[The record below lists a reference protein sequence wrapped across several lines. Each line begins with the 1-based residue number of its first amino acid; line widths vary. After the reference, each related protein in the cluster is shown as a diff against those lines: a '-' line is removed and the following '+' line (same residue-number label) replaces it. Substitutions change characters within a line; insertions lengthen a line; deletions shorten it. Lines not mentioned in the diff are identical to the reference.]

1 MLVLGDVPP
10 GIPPGVIVAGIVVGA
25 LIVLAIIIK
34 ISRIV
39 VYVPNNMVG
48 VVEKLWSMG
57 GSIESGI
64 IALDHKAGFQA
75 DLLRGGIHFFTPFQY
90 RIHKLPLVTVPQG
103 RIGYIFA
110 RDGKPLQPSQTLA
123 ANDVAQNFEDAREF
137 LHDGQKGP
145 QRKLLREGTY
155 ALNLALFVVITGD
168 AAAFSIYTLN
178 LNPQEQAMFQGMAK
192 VINDRG
198 GFSPVIIRDADD
210 KIGIVTVHDGP
221 AMTSGEIIAP
231 IVGDENNNHNNFQ
244 NPDVFLKAG
253 GLRGKQYQVLVE
265 GTYYINRL
273 FATVELVSKTVIPIG
288 FVGVVVSYTGKQ
300 GQDVSGESYRHGE
313 MVNQGFKGVWDTPLL
328 PGKYAFNIY
337 AGNIITVPVT
347 NFILKW
353 SNEVTESHKLDENL
367 SEISLITKDAFEPR
381 LPLSVVLHIDYRKA
395 PLVIQ
400 RFGDIK
406 RLVEQTLDPM
416 VSAYFKNIGQNCTLI
431 ELLQDRS
438 QIQNQSQ
445 QEMRSKFTEYN
456 LELQEVLIGTPH
468 PPADKTGTTSS
479 IEQILIQLR
488 DRQVAREQVET
499 YKLQQAAADQ
509 ERSLRES
516 AAKAAQ
522 QTEITKSALNIQIN
536 ENVGKADLAKAQ
548 QDAERVKVEAR
559 ANAERLKLEGEGEAS
574 RVQQVG
580 FANAAATQKQVEAY
594 GGPQYQML
602 QQVMNRIAE
611 AAEKGQLP
619 LVPQIMV
626 GGGNGGSNGSP
637 MQGGG
642 LIEGLLALMLSEK
655 LQKPIPPAKPSAPVA
670 AN

>member
-1 MLVLGDVPP
+1 MAGQ
-10 GIPPGVIVAGIVVGA
+10 IPPGLIIAGIFFGA
-25 LIVLAIIIK
+25 LVVLATLIK
-34 ISRIV
+34 ISRVI

-48 VVEKLWSMG
+48 VVEKLWSLG

-64 IALDHKAGFQA
+64 IALDHKAGFQS

-103 RIGYIFA
+103 RIGYVFA

-137 LHDGQKGP
+137 LKDGQKGP

-178 LNPQEQAMFQGMAK
+178 LNSQEQAMFQGMAK
-192 VINDRG
+192 VINDRS

-210 KIGIVTVHDGP
+210 TIGIVTVHDGP
-221 AMTSGEIIAP
+221 SLTGGEIIAP
-231 IVGDENNNHNNFQ
+231 IVGDEKSNHNNFQ
-244 NPDVFLKAG
+244 NPDVFLKLG
-253 GLRGKQYQVLVE
+253 GLRGRQYQVLVE

-273 FATVELVSKTVIPIG
+273 FATVELVPKTVVSIG

-300 GQDVSGESYRHGE
+300 GQDVSGDTYRHGE

-337 AGNIITVPVT
+337 AGNIVLVPVT

-367 SEISLITKDAFEPR
+367 SEISLITKDAFEPQ
-381 LPLSVVLHIDYRKA
+381 LPLSVVLHIDYSKA

-416 VSAYFKNIGQNCTLI
+416 VSAYFKNIGQNRTLI

-445 QEMRSKFTEYN
+445 QEMRSKFAEYN

-468 PPADKTGTTSS
+468 PPADKTGSTSS

-499 YKLQQAAADQ
+499 YKLQQAAAEQ

-522 QTEITKSALNIQIN
+522 QAEITKSALDIQIR

-559 ANAERLKLEGEGEAS
+559 ANAERLKMEGEGEAS
-574 RVQQVG
+574 RVQQIG

-602 QQVMNRIAE
+602 QQVMTRIAE
-611 AAEKGQLP
+611 AAEKGQIP

-626 GGGNGGSNGSP
+626 GGGAAGPNGSP

-655 LQKPIPPAKPSAPVA
+655 LQKPVPPAKPAVTASPG
-670 AN
+670 

>member
-1 MLVLGDVPP
+1 
-10 GIPPGVIVAGIVVGA
+10 
-25 LIVLAIIIK
+25 
-34 ISRIV
+34 
-39 VYVPNNMVG
+39 
-48 VVEKLWSMG
+48 
-57 GSIESGI
+57 
-64 IALDHKAGFQA
+64 
-75 DLLRGGIHFFTPFQY
+75 
-90 RIHKLPLVTVPQG
+90 
-103 RIGYIFA
+103 
-110 RDGKPLQPSQTLA
+110 
-123 ANDVAQNFEDAREF
+123 
-137 LHDGQKGP
+137 
-145 QRKLLREGTY
+145 
-155 ALNLALFVVITGD
+155 
-168 AAAFSIYTLN
+168 
-178 LNPQEQAMFQGMAK
+178 
-192 VINDRG
+192 
-198 GFSPVIIRDADD
+198 
-210 KIGIVTVHDGP
+210 
-221 AMTSGEIIAP
+221 
-231 IVGDENNNHNNFQ
+231 
-244 NPDVFLKAG
+244 